1 MAATENL
8 LKYWT
13 LLSRKF
19 CATAQFAHLGS
30 QPNSWMEG
38 KETSKKTVSYRSV
51 KKQRCHWQTHA
62 PSNSYIEAL
71 IPSVTIF
78 GDRILKV
85 IIKAKWSYNHGA
97 RICRTGVLTR
107 KRRDPR
113 PQINLPLSLHVCRRK
128 AMWRHEK
135 SGTEPHQKATLWHL
149 GLQFLTSRTMIKSL
163 AVI

>member
-8 LKYWT
+8 IKYWT

-19 CATAQFAHLGS
+19 CAAAQFAHLGS
-30 QPNSWMEG
+30 QPYSWMEG
-38 KETSKKTVSYRSV
+38 QETSKKTVSYRSV
-51 KKQRCHWQTHA
+51 KKQRCHWQNHV

-97 RICRTGVLTR
+97 QICRTDVLTR

-113 PQINLPLSLHVCRRK
+113 PQINLSLSTFAEERLCEDMRGQ
-128 AMWRHEK
+128 E
-135 SGTEPHQKATLWHL
+135 QN
-149 GLQFLTSRTMIKSL
+149 LTRNQL
-163 AVI
+163 CGALVFNF